1 MAKFDKTKFNRI
13 KFDTQSVH
21 AGYVPDH
28 TGAVMPAIYATS
40 TYAQVAPGQHT
51 GYEYSRS
58 GNPTRDALERA
69 IAELENGTRGYA
81 FGSGLAASSTILEL
95 LDKDSHI
102 IAVDDLYGGTYRL
115 LEKVR
120 RRTAGLKVT
129 YIEAGDTAALESAI
143 QPDTKMIWVETPT
156 NPLLKLADL
165 AAIARIAKW
174 HNIISVADNTF
185 ASPYIQRPL
194 DLGFDIVVHSATK
207 YLNGHSDVVA
217 GLAVVGNNAE
227 LAEQVAFLQNSIGG
241 ILDPFSSFLV
251 LRGIRTLALRMERHI
266 DSAGRIAHWL
276 EQQPQVEKVYYPGL
290 ASHPQHEL
298 AKRQMRG
305 FGGMIS
311 IVLKGDEDYTRQVI
325 KELQLFTLAESLG
338 GVESLIGQ
346 PFTMT
351 HASIP
356 LENRLAAGI
365 TPQLIRIS
373 VGIENADDLIADL
386 SQAFEKV
393 SL

>member
-1 MAKFDKTKFNRI
+1 MTTT
-13 KFDTQSVH
+13 KFDTKSVH

-40 TYAQVAPGQHT
+40 TYAQPAPGQHT

-58 GNPTRDALERA
+58 GNPTRDALESA

-120 RRTAGLKVT
+120 RRTAGLRVT
-129 YIEAGDTAALESAI
+129 YVEAGNTAALEAAI
-143 QPDTKMIWVETPT
+143 EPDTKMIWVETPT

-165 AAIARIAKW
+165 AAIAQIAQRHK
-174 HNIISVADNTF
+174 IISVADNTF

-266 DSAGRIAHWL
+266 DNAEKIAHWL
-276 EQQPQVEKVYYPGL
+276 EQQPQIEKVFYPGL

-298 AKRQMRG
+298 AKRQMQG

-311 IVLKGDEDYTRQVI
+311 VVLKGDDDYIRRVI
-325 KELQLFTLAESLG
+325 KELKLFTLAESLG

-356 LENRLAAGI
+356 LEKRLASGI

-373 VGIENADDLIADL
+373 VGIENSEDLIADFA
-386 SQAFEKV
+386 QALEKA